1 MNSIDGLRACEFHRK
16 PENIPNPYSSR
27 NALVRAATGEGMNEE
42 RENWNERY
50 RTGEFD
56 PPETPSPLL
65 RNAVGS
71 LPEGR
76 ALDIAT
82 GTGRNALCLAEQRY
96 EVDAIDISDEALA
109 IARER
114 AIERSLSVN
123 WIRSAIEDYSF
134 PEQAYDVVMVDFCT
148 LPHRLPDVKEALAP
162 GGVFLYEHHLRS
174 AAPVKRGPS
183 SDRYRFRS
191 NDLLHSCLD
200 LTVLHYEEKTRI
212 EDGREAAIVTLIG
225 RNSSGGAQEYPNY

>member
-1 MNSIDGLRACEFHRK
+1 
-16 PENIPNPYSSR
+16 
-27 NALVRAATGEGMNEE
+27 MNEE

-50 RTGEFD
+50 RTGEFA

-82 GTGRNALCLAEQRY
+82 GTGRNALLLAEQDY
-96 EVDAIDISDEALA
+96 EVDAIDISDEALEV
-109 IARER
+109 ARER
-114 AIERSLSVN
+114 AAERSLSIN
-123 WIRSAIEDYSF
+123 WIRSAIDDYGF
-134 PEQAYDVVMVDFCT
+134 PERAYDVIMVGFYT
-148 LPHRLPDVKEALAP
+148 LPHRLPAVKEALAP
-162 GGVFLYEHHLRS
+162 GGVLLYEHHLRS
-174 AAPVKRGPS
+174 ADPVERGPS

-200 LTVLHYEEKTRI
+200 LTILHYEEQTRV
-212 EDGREAAIVTLIG
+212 EDDRKAAIVTLIG